1 MEGAPGRRTPSLELG
16 QGIVEYGLILSL
28 MAAVAAIILI
38 VFGGALAEFLSVVG
52 NAIYSAT

>member
-1 MEGAPGRRTPSLELG
+1 VERATDRRNATLELG

-52 NAIYSAT
+52 NAIDSAT